1 MTTWSD
7 NRRPYEAPAT
17 IDEWL
22 IKRRISIN
30 YSAVFTW
37 DEEQVRSDYEDL
49 FNEIE
54 AYNERIDE
62 LESKFQT
69 LHQSRLEYMEVHDI
83 NNWHTLDPI
92 RDAEHLTQNAS
103 FSDDIVA
110 CNTEGKKLK
119 KEREAKG
126 RVLPLL
132 AGIID
137 GSYSDFSSI
146 INDERSVHG
155 LMSSNSGDP
164 MWDYIGPLHNI
175 RWGMYP
181 KLD

>member
-69 LHQSRLEYMEVHDI
+69 LHQSRLEYME
-83 NNWHTLDPI
+83 
-92 RDAEHLTQNAS
+92 
-103 FSDDIVA
+103 
-110 CNTEGKKLK
+110 
-119 KEREAKG
+119 
-126 RVLPLL
+126 
-132 AGIID
+132 
-137 GSYSDFSSI
+137 
-146 INDERSVHG
+146 
-155 LMSSNSGDP
+155 
-164 MWDYIGPLHNI
+164 
-175 RWGMYP
+175 
-181 KLD
+181 